1 MESKVSRSASRSAVP
16 PIARNRTVIASASCP
31 RATVSPAK
39 GLRASRLR
47 SSPSC
52 PARWLHPART
62 LRHEADNPTT
72 DTGAPEP
79 SPQQKPEPDRP
90 TPSHRKPALE
100 ALEQQL
106 RTALGAPVALVHRA
120 GAGRIE
126 IKFHSLDELQRL
138 VDLIGN
144 LEGM

>member
-1 MESKVSRSASRSAVP
+1 VWSPECSHPATSARSSRFPTRRPSA
-16 PIARNRTVIASASCP
+16 
-31 RATVSPAK
+31 
-39 GLRASRLR
+39 
-47 SSPSC
+47 SSPSESNSDGLSV
-52 PARWLHPART
+52 RETERQART